1 MPDHPTVLIV
11 VFDGLQ
17 PAQITAEQMPNL
29 ASFAAAGVTFAA
41 HHPVF
46 PTVTRVNV
54 ASIVTGCLPGQHG
67 LAGNTCLC
75 RDYNPTRVIPALEPV
90 LRDVA
95 RATGRLLLRPTLA
108 DLLAQRGLEYIAI
121 GTGTSGNAYLHHPNA
136 DTNANA
142 NADSDANTDTGVIG
156 ATIHPDFT
164 LPRALQA
171 DLTARFGD
179 WPPQTLPNTPR
190 LAHAVRIL
198 TEYILPER
206 RPAVA
211 VLWSSEPDKTQ
222 HEDGVGLARA
232 PQALAE
238 ADYHF
243 GELLRW
249 LERTGRAA
257 DTDIIVLSDHG
268 YSTISATVPLADLLL
283 DAGFPPIEQP
293 GGVAAA
299 ANGGSALF
307 YINAH
312 DANSAAAADSTTTN
326 TAAAAADSAA
336 VDSASTVAPRLAAWL
351 MAQDW
356 CGSLF
361 ASERVGSPPDG
372 VLPAALIGCEGPRS
386 PDLIMSFRWHDAPN
400 AAGYPGH
407 APAAGGSPGQGQHGS
422 LSRHELRNTGLARGP
437 SFRQSAVIKT
447 PTGNIDIAPTI
458 LHLLG
463 IPHPA
468 PGMDGRI
475 LRAALASADDSDA
488 GGDGRPAPRPRQHR
502 AASGNYR
509 QELQVSQVGGS
520 RYIDWGNRV

>member
-1 MPDHPTVLIV
+1 MPDRPTVLIV

-17 PAQITAEQMPNL
+17 PAQITAGLMPNL

-54 ASIVTGCLPGQHG
+54 ASIVTGCLPGRHG
-67 LAGNTCLC
+67 LAGNTYLC
-75 RDYNPTRVIPALEPV
+75 RDYAPTRVIPALEPV

-108 DLLAQRGLEYIAI
+108 DLLARRGLEYIAI

-136 DTNANA
+136 DTDT
-142 NADSDANTDTGVIG
+142 NADSDADAATDTAGVAG

-164 LPRALQA
+164 LPRGLQA
-171 DLTARFGD
+171 ELAARFGD

-222 HEDGVGLARA
+222 HDDGVGLGRA

-249 LERTGRAA
+249 LERAGRAD
-257 DTDIIVLSDHG
+257 DTDIIILSDHG
-268 YSTISATVPLADLLL
+268 YSTISETVPVADLLL
-283 DAGFPPIEQP
+283 AAGFPPVEQT
-293 GGVAAA
+293 GGVAVA

-307 YINAH
+307 YINTAA
-312 DANSAAAADSTTTN
+312 DAAAATDVAA
-326 TAAAAADSAA
+326 AAAAADAA
-336 VDSASTVAPRLAAWL
+336 DAVGVAQGLAAWL
-351 MAQDW
+351 TAQGW

-361 ASERVGSPPDG
+361 ASERIGSPPDG

-386 PDLIMSFRWHDAPN
+386 PDLIMSFRWHDAAN

-407 APAAGGSPGQGQHGS
+407 APAAGGHPGQGQHGS

-437 SFRQSAVIKT
+437 SFRKSTIIGT

-463 IPHPA
+463 IA
-468 PGMDGRI
+468 DLGQGMDGRI
-475 LRAALASADDSDA
+475 LREALADADCNDDA
-488 GGDGRPAPRPRQHR
+488 GGGGPPAPRTRRHR
-502 AASGNYR
+502 AATGNYR

-520 RYIDWGNRV
+520 LYIDWGNRV

>member
-1 MPDHPTVLIV
+1 MPDRPTVLIV

-17 PAQITAEQMPNL
+17 PAQITAGQMPNL

-54 ASIVTGCLPGQHG
+54 ASIVTGCPPGRHG
-67 LAGNTCLC
+67 LAGNTYLC
-75 RDYNPTRVIPALEPV
+75 RDYAPTRVIPALEPV

-95 RATGRLLLRPTLA
+95 RATGRLLLRPALA
-108 DLLAQRGLEYIAI
+108 DLLARRGLEYIAI

-136 DTNANA
+136 DADA
-142 NADSDANTDTGVIG
+142 NADSDTDADTDTAG

-164 LPRALQA
+164 LPRGLQA
-171 DLTARFGD
+171 ELAARFGD

-198 TEYILPER
+198 TEYILSER

-211 VLWSSEPDKTQ
+211 VLWSSEPDKAQ
-222 HEDGVGLARA
+222 HEDGVGLGRA

-249 LERTGRAA
+249 LERAGRAD

-268 YSTISATVPLADLLL
+268 YSTISETVPVADLLL
-283 DAGFPPIEQP
+283 AAGFPPIEQP
-293 GGVAAA
+293 GGVAVA

-307 YINAH
+307 YINA
-312 DANSAAAADSTTTN
+312 AADAATTD
-326 TAAAAADSAA
+326 TAAA
-336 VDSASTVAPRLAAWL
+336 VAQRLAAWL

-361 ASERVGSPPDG
+361 ASERIGSPPDG
-372 VLPAALIGCEGPRS
+372 VLPAALIDCEGPRS
-386 PDLIMSFRWHDAPN
+386 PDLIMSFRWHDGAN

-407 APAAGGSPGQGQHGS
+407 APAAGGRPGQGQHGS

-437 SFRQSAVIKT
+437 SFRKAAVIGT

-463 IPHPA
+463 IA
-468 PGMDGRI
+468 DLGQGMDGRI
-475 LRAALASADDSDA
+475 LREALADADGNDDAAAGSADS
-488 GGDGRPAPRPRQHR
+488 PAPRTRHHR
-502 AASGNYR
+502 AAAGNYR
-509 QELQVSQVGGS
+509 QELQVSQVGQS